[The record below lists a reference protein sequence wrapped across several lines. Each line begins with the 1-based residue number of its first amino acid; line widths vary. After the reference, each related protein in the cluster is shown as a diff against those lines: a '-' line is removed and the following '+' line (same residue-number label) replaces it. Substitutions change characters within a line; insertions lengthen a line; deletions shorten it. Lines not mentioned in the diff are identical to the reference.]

1 MLVHLLL
8 SFMDVYFGCN
18 QIRRYLR
25 DEVHT
30 TLYDDNDIFYYP
42 VMLINLVKLEM
53 IDQRMVIRLFKDM
66 LGENIGAYT

>member
-1 MLVHLLL
+1 
-8 SFMDVYFGCN
+8 MDVYFGCN

-66 LGENIGAYT
+66 LGENIGAHT